1 MSIFYDPLRDCNN
14 RLHELLN
21 RSNHLKHKKSHVL
34 HGKYAS
40 IKLSIDQIFFHTSL
54 FSLKL

>member
-40 IKLSIDQIFFHTSL
+40 IKPSIDHIFFHTSL
-54 FSLKL
+54 FSL